1 MVRVDEMC
9 ITLRVGHLEH
19 SGHMILPSVF
29 IPLALPLGA
38 RAVGGGGD
46 QPLPL
51 LCQDLLLGSEPVL
64 FVLLSSEPVLLVLVG
79 FTTTAFIQL
88 IVSIGLG
95 HGQPLGAVD

>member
-1 MVRVDEMC
+1 MC

-38 RAVGGGGD
+38 PAVGGGGD

-51 LCQDLLLGSEPVL
+51 LCQDLLLGSEPILLVP
-64 FVLLSSEPVLLVLVG
+64 LSSEPVLLVLVR
-79 FTTTAFIQL
+79 FATTALMQL
-88 IVSIGLG
+88 IVSIGLD
-95 HGQPLGAVD
+95 HGKPRGTVG

>member
-1 MVRVDEMC
+1 MGV
-9 ITLRVGHLEH
+9 
-19 SGHMILPSVF
+19 P
-29 IPLALPLGA
+29 PALPLGA

-64 FVLLSSEPVLLVLVG
+64 LVLVG
-79 FTTTAFIQL
+79 FATTAFMQL
-88 IVSIGLG
+88 IVSMGLD